1 MKEALAKQYQNLQYK
16 REIVNNLSYYAIKI
30 DYKKLFESEN
40 CNEECYN
47 FIEQHFHCGEKMTAI
62 SEILST
68 NEDKEKLRDSIRSVH
83 MVSLYLLGY
92 SLYEK
97 FDKDLEKYFSKYIKE
112 LKEITSWY
120 DFRYTWFLMALYHDI
135 SSCKEEVDISNEIES
150 EEVFEKVLNNE
161 KNIYNY
167 KLQTGKKFIPKFSKE
182 DILNYLKQR
191 KKENRIDHG
200 IVAGYEFFCS
210 ICMEFERKLGEKKC
224 VFESRDNQHKL
235 RWDRT
240 HMDHF
245 VFIADAII
253 SHNIWFNA
261 LKDKKIEK
269 WDYDRYPLNFI
280 LCLLD
285 TIEPL
290 KRFCGEEETELKYND
305 VLENISIVQN
315 GKRSIKISWNDIDII
330 KKNKGY
336 QKWINDIKGLDQWM
350 NVEVMNTNKQNS
362 IILTW

>member
-167 KLQTGKKFIPKFSKE
+167 KLQ
-182 DILNYLKQR
+182 
-191 KKENRIDHG
+191 
-200 IVAGYEFFCS
+200 
-210 ICMEFERKLGEKKC
+210 EKSL
-224 VFESRDNQHKL
+224 F
-235 RWDRT
+235 
-240 HMDHF
+240 
-245 VFIADAII
+245 
-253 SHNIWFNA
+253 
-261 LKDKKIEK
+261 
-269 WDYDRYPLNFI
+269 LNFR
-280 LCLLD
+280 
-285 TIEPL
+285 
-290 KRFCGEEETELKYND
+290 KRIF
-305 VLENISIVQN
+305 
-315 GKRSIKISWNDIDII
+315 
-330 KKNKGY
+330 
-336 QKWINDIKGLDQWM
+336 
-350 NVEVMNTNKQNS
+350 
-362 IILTW
+362 